1 MPMMFDWVTW
11 GIWSVGF
18 VILVVW
24 IRVPLREF
32 RRLRAGRT
40 PDSRTPD

>member
-1 MPMMFDWVTW
+1 MAFDWVTW

-24 IRVPLREF
+24 IWVPLREF
-32 RRLRAGRT
+32 RRLRA
-40 PDSRTPD
+40 SRKENVPPSP